1 MNHKILLVEDERK
14 LADTIQQGLFEHGY
28 QVTIATDGQKGL
40 DYFNGNSFDLI
51 LIDLNLPFIS
61 GYDLV
66 NMIRNANKHIPII
79 IITALNNTNH
89 KLKGFDL
96 GADDYLV
103 KPFDFKELLARVNA
117 LFRRVEIAANN
128 NNDDKYGRVITIA
141 NMVVNRDSKEVS
153 RDSKKI
159 TLTTKEF
166 LLLEY
171 FITNPDKVVVREE
184 IAKNVWNINYD
195 PKTNVI
201 DVYVNYLR
209 KKVDKGFLP
218 KLIHT
223 QIGMG
228 YILRTPE
235 E

>member
-1 MNHKILLVEDERK
+1 MDQKILLVEDERK

-40 DYFNGNSFDLI
+40 DYFNDNKFDLI
-51 LIDLNLPFIS
+51 LVDLNLPFIT

-66 NMIRNANKHIPII
+66 KMIRNVNKHIPII

-96 GADDYLV
+96 GADDYIV

-117 LFRRVEIAANN
+117 LFRRVDMAANGE
-128 NNDDKYGRVITIA
+128 DGFGRVITIA
-141 NMVVNRDSKEVS
+141 NMTVNRDSKEVK
-153 RDSKKI
+153 RVDKKI
-159 TLTTKEF
+159 NLTTKEF

-171 FITNPDKVVVREE
+171 FITNPDKVVSREE
-184 IAKNVWNINYD
+184 IARNVWNINFD
-195 PKTNVI
+195 PRTNVI

-209 KKVDKGFLP
+209 KKIDKDYTP